1 MRLTGEFT
9 IRPYKGAL
17 ERRPLVRKV
26 GFMTRVGMM
35 WWRQVQ
41 RKKEKKKNTGKLWD
55 LKSM

>member
-1 MRLTGEFT
+1 VRLTGEFT
-9 IRPYKGAL
+9 IRPL

-26 GFMTRVGMM
+26 GFITRVGMM